1 LTNREIHIYILIQF
15 TEKEVEIMFGIGLPE
30 LIIIAIIAL
39 LVVGPKKLPDLAKS
53 LGKGLTEFK
62 KAAEEVTENV
72 KETLKPDDI
81 KKEVDDFKNS
91 LLFGKK
97 EDQEEHTQ
105 SPPAD
110 GEKREQSPK
119 DSTNKTQS

>member
-1 LTNREIHIYILIQF
+1 
-15 TEKEVEIMFGIGLPE
+15 MFGIGLPE

-39 LVVGPKKLPDLAKS
+39 LVVGPKKLPELAKS

-62 KAAEEVTENV
+62 KAADDVTENI
-72 KETLKPDDI
+72 KDTLKPDDV

-97 EDQEEHTQ
+97 DDQEDHTQ
-105 SPPAD
+105 SSPIKD
-110 GEKREQSPK
+110 EQKAQTPK
-119 DSTNKTQS
+119 DSAHKTHS

>member
-1 LTNREIHIYILIQF
+1 
-15 TEKEVEIMFGIGLPE
+15 MFGIGLPE
-30 LIIIAIIAL
+30 LIVIAIIAL

-62 KAAEEVTENV
+62 KAAEDITENV
-72 KETLKPDDI
+72 KETLKPDDV

-97 EDQEEHTQ
+97 EDQEEHKQ
-105 SPPAD
+105 SSSAE
-110 GEKREQSPK
+110 GEKSEQSPK
-119 DSTNKTQS
+119 DSTNKTPS